1 MVIHLPV
8 GLTTVT

>member
-8 GLTTVT
+8 LVKCEK